1 MRDENLARAVSGLSA
16 EEINAANKAVR
27 TRQYNPNSE
36 TSSMDLFDWLR
47 ARDTAQAIS
56 RMTVNNPQVFTNA
69 TFQVGKKT
77 APVHGVR
84 RAFGNGQYRYA
95 IDPTK
100 YIPRRAYPGSSTFD
114 IPSVPV
120 ESFIPQARQHR
131 SYMAPSFVEFN
142 YRTVPPI
149 GEQKFNFRMPK
160 RLAIMPPMIEQP
172 MISHIPEINPPIGEQ
187 KFNFRMPKRLAIM
200 PPMIEQPMISHI
212 PEINPPIGTQFTIP
226 GFKVG
231 GEIPKFQDGGE
242 NIHKRGKKPKFNIP
256 GMMDLTSAIVQS
268 TAIGKAYDDKREAIK
283 LAGLATKT
291 SPRIQGTRFDVSPID
306 RQVNEAVEPYR
317 QVQFNS
323 SDNREN
329 MAGEL
334 QRAKAI
340 SDIHERAGEQKTQ
353 AINQFNATEV
363 QRANAQASQDAE
375 VADANRA
382 LSAQVAASLKEADA
396 AERNEKWAQV

>member
-1 MRDENLARAVSGLSA
+1 MVTPATPAATTPAPVVPDSRLSA
-16 EEINAANKAVR
+16 KRLIDFRNDLIASQASSYPADASSARYSLENIFAQPEAKKFMQEHPEAAANAIRRIIAQWYGKG
-27 TRQYNPNSE
+27 TPLYTGTTYLLNNSTTGE
-36 TSSMDLFDWLR
+36 IGNFMR
-47 ARDTAQAIS
+47 
-56 RMTVNNPQVFTNA
+56 
-69 TFQVGKKT
+69 GK
-77 APVHGVR
+77 G
-84 RAFGNGQYRYA
+84 
-95 IDPTK
+95 I
-100 YIPRRAYPGSSTFD
+100 
-114 IPSVPV
+114 
-120 ESFIPQARQHR
+120 
-131 SYMAPSFVEFN
+131 
-142 YRTVPPI
+142 
-149 GEQKFNFRMPK
+149 KFK
-160 RLAIMPPMIEQP
+160 Q
-172 MISHIPEINPPIGEQ
+172 
-187 KFNFRMPKRLAIM
+187 
-200 PPMIEQPMISHI
+200 
-212 PEINPPIGTQFTIP
+212 
-226 GFKVG
+226 G

-242 NIHKRGKKPKFNIP
+242 NIHERGKKPKFNIP

-382 LSAQVAASLKEADA
+382 LSAQVAASLKEVDA

>member
-100 YIPRRAYPGSSTFD
+100 YIPRRAYPGSPTFD
-114 IPSVPV
+114 IQSVPV

-142 YRTVPPI
+142 YRTV
-149 GEQKFNFRMPK
+149 
-160 RLAIMPPMIEQP
+160 
-172 MISHIPEINPPIGEQ
+172 PPIGEQ

-256 GMMDLTSAIVQS
+256 EMMDLTSAIVQS
-268 TAIGKAYDDKREAIK
+268 MAIGKAYDDKREAIK

-291 SPRIQGTRFDVSPID
+291 SPRIQGTRFDVSPIN

-363 QRANAQASQDAE
+363 QRANAQASQDAQ